1 MDDDAKRL
9 RVHELSLLIEL
20 KNPSLIPAHDYMGDT
35 VWKDALPIT
44 AIICRFLDMLA
55 LVCVRN
61 PGADQVTAVSLDV
74 SGLLPATLRPG
85 MEIKSSPEKQAATIR
100 IAQNGDVAEETVT
113 FVEDIIRWI
122 TVFGRGTSL
131 NISFILSHIYYVYL
145 FINTNDH

>member
-20 KNPSLIPAHDYMGDT
+20 KNPSLIPAHDYLGDT
-35 VWKDALPIT
+35 VWRDALPIP

-55 LVCVRN
+55 LVRVRN

-74 SGLLPATLRPG
+74 SGLLPATLRLRG
-85 MEIKSSPEKQAATIR
+85 EIKSSPEKQTVTIR
-100 IAQNGDVAEETVT
+100 IAQNGDVAEETVA

-122 TVFGRGTSL
+122 TRFGRGTSL
-131 NISFILSHIYYVYL
+131 NFSFILSYILCTCV
-145 FINTNDH
+145 FI

>member
-1 MDDDAKRL
+1 
-9 RVHELSLLIEL
+9 
-20 KNPSLIPAHDYMGDT
+20 
-35 VWKDALPIT
+35 
-44 AIICRFLDMLA
+44 
-55 LVCVRN
+55 
-61 PGADQVTAVSLDV
+61 
-74 SGLLPATLRPG
+74 
-85 MEIKSSPEKQAATIR
+85 MEIKSSPEKQTATIR